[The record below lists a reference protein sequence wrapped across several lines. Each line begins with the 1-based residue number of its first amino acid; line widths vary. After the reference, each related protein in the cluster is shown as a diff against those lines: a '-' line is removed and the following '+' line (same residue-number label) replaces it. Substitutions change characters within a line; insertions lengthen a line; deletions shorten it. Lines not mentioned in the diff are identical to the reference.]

1 MIMKKWC
8 KPKILTAYT
17 YADGMLMVGIERKV
31 RGWCAEQGASKRI
44 IKVRIQLQTCP
55 KKKK

>member
-1 MIMKKWC
+1 MKKWC